1 MGRMTGKVIIVT
13 GGARGQGAAHGAV
26 CAREGAQVVLADVLD
41 TEGSATAERLRA
53 EGLDVD
59 YVHLDVTSPENWQAA
74 VDFAVERFGRLT
86 SLVNN
91 AGINGTM
98 AAVVEET
105 LAGWDAVVGVN
116 QKGVFLGMKYC
127 VPAMKSAGGGAIVNI
142 SSIWGYVGAD
152 EYISYQASK
161 GAVRMMTKS
170 AALTYAKDG
179 IRVNT
184 VCPGQVDT
192 PMGEADGDDVKQ
204 AVLAATPMHREAQ
217 PEEISWG
224 VLYLLS
230 DEASFVTGTDLI
242 IDGGYTA
249 Q

>member
-1 MGRMTGKVIIVT
+1 MRRMAGMVVIVT

-41 TEGSATAERLRA
+41 PEGSATAEKLRA

-59 YVHLDVTSPENWQAA
+59 YIHLDVTAPEDWRTA
-74 VDFAVERFGRLT
+74 VDFTVGRFGRLT

-91 AGINGTM
+91 AGINGTI
-98 AAVVEET
+98 AGAVDET
-105 LAGWDAVVGVN
+105 LDGWDAVVGVN
-116 QKGVFLGMKYC
+116 QKGVFLGMKNC
-127 VPAMKSAGGGAIVNI
+127 VPAMRAAGGGAIVNI
-142 SSIWGYVGAD
+142 SSIWGCVGAD
-152 EYISYQASK
+152 AYISYQASK
-161 GAVRMMTKS
+161 GAVRLMSKS
-170 AALTYAKDG
+170 AALTYAKHG

-184 VCPGQVDT
+184 VCPGQVGT

-230 DEASFVTGTDLI
+230 DEASFVTGTDLV

>member
-1 MGRMTGKVIIVT
+1 MA
-13 GGARGQGAAHGAV
+13 GA
-26 CAREGAQVVLADVLD
+26 
-41 TEGSATAERLRA
+41 
-53 EGLDVD
+53 
-59 YVHLDVTSPENWQAA
+59 
-74 VDFAVERFGRLT
+74 
-86 SLVNN
+86 
-91 AGINGTM
+91 
-98 AAVVEET
+98 VEET
-105 LAGWDAVVGVN
+105 LDGWDAVVGVN
-116 QKGVFLGMKYC
+116 QKGVFLGMKNC
-127 VPAMKSAGGGAIVNI
+127 VPAMRAAGGGAIVNI
-142 SSIWGYVGAD
+142 SSIWGCVGAD

-161 GAVRMMTKS
+161 GAVRLMSKS

-230 DEASFVTGTDLI
+230 DEASFVTGTDLV

>member
-1 MGRMTGKVIIVT
+1 MGRMAGKVVIVT

-26 CAREGAQVVLADVLD
+26 CAREGAQVALADVLD
-41 TEGSATAERLRA
+41 PEGSATAEKLRA

-59 YVHLDVTSPENWQAA
+59 YIHLDVTAPEDWRTA
-74 VDFAVERFGRLT
+74 VDFTVGRFGRLT

-98 AAVVEET
+98 AGAVEET
-105 LAGWDAVVGVN
+105 LDGWDAVVGVN
-116 QKGVFLGMKYC
+116 QKGVFLGMKNC
-127 VPAMKSAGGGAIVNI
+127 VPAMRAAGGGAIVNI
-142 SSIWGYVGAD
+142 SSIWGCVGAD

-161 GAVRMMTKS
+161 GAVRLMSKS
-170 AALTYAKDG
+170 AALTYAKGG
-179 IRVNT
+179 IRLNT

-204 AVLAATPMHREAQ
+204 AVLAATPMHREAK

-230 DEASFVTGTDLI
+230 DEASFVTGTDLV